1 MPGFVERRRSVR
13 VQVTSDRL
21 LPSGLRDI
29 SIGGLSIALS
39 QAVAVD
45 TVRDFSF
52 TLGNGEAVVL
62 RGRVAHTH
70 PELQTD
76 GRPVYVTGVEFL
88 ADVTDHD
95 TTEPLELA
103 S

>member
-1 MPGFVERRRSVR
+1 MPEFVERRRSVR
-13 VQVTSDRL
+13 VQVSCNRL

-39 QAVAVD
+39 QRLGTDA
-45 TVRDFSF
+45 VRDFSF
-52 TLGNGEAVVL
+52 TLGDGEPVVL
-62 RGRVAHTH
+62 RGRVAHAR
-70 PELQTD
+70 PEQQAD
-76 GRPVYVTGVEFL
+76 GRVLYVTGVEFI
-88 ADVTDHD
+88 ADVTNEA